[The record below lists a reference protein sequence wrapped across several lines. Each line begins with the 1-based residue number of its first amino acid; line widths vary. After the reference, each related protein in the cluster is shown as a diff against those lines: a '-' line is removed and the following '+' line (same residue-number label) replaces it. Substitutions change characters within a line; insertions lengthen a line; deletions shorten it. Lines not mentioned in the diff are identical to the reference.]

1 VAFNIKKYNV
11 VSITN
16 DKKNRQKFSYE
27 MDGLPVKTIESTPY
41 LGFTVNSKLQSQQ
54 HINTISSAVNRMLG
68 FLNRTMQRCPQKLK
82 EKAYKTTV
90 CPKLEY
96 CSSIWDPHQQKD
108 VVKIEMVQRRAA
120 RFVKNILHRCRS
132 RS

>member
-1 VAFNIKKYNV
+1 MAFNVKKYNV

-16 DKKNRQKFSYE
+16 AKKNRQKFSYE

-54 HINTISSAVNRMLG
+54 HINTISSAANRMLG

-90 CPKLEY
+90 RPKLEY